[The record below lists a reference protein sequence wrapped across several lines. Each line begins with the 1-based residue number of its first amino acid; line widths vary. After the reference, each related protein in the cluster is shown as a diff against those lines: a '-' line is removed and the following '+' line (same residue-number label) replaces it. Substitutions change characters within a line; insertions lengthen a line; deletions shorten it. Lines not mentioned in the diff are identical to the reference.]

1 MCIKVATI
9 ERTPFTT
16 VLAAPMRIPR
26 LDVEVVVEEDDEE
39 EEEASWIILGLLL
52 QGEVVVTEAESGG
65 GSVIKA
71 LGMVCVV

>member
-26 LDVEVVVEEDDEE
+26 LDVEVVVEEEDE

-52 QGEVVVTEAESGG
+52 QGEVVVTEAEGGG